1 MKRSTWL
8 VMAASFM
15 ALSVFA
21 AWGAPEPGVATVGD
35 FALKVSRALGQ
46 QPADQAA
53 AVAALKKA
61 GVDLGKDLGAGL
73 TAGRA
78 ASILRDLGLRVTDP
92 KEPAAAISMA
102 KADQIVKAFALTRGQ
117 SVSSRDRSRS
127 DCHASPSSPDDCD
140 DDHDDG
146 DHDDHDGDHPGHDG
160 DHRGDHDGD
169 HDDHHGHHDD

>member
-1 MKRSTWL
+1 
-8 VMAASFM
+8 M

-21 AWGAPEPGVATVGD
+21 AWGAPEPGLATVGD

-117 SVSSRDRSRS
+117 TVNSRDRSGR
-127 DCHASPSSPDDCD
+127 DRPPSPSSPDDCD

-146 DHDDHDGDHPGHDG
+146 DHDG
-160 DHRGDHDGD
+160 DHRGHNGDHQGDHDGD
-169 HDDHHGHHDD
+169 HDDHRGHHDD

>member
-1 MKRSTWL
+1 MKRSTWS
-8 VMAASFM
+8 VMAASVM

-21 AWGAPEPGVATVGD
+21 AWGAPDAGLATIGD
-35 FALKVSRALGQ
+35 FALKISRAMGQ

-53 AVAALKKA
+53 AVAALRKA

-78 ASILRDLGLRVTDP
+78 ASILRDLGLRVTAP
-92 KEPAAAISMA
+92 QEPAAAISVA

-117 SVSSRDRSRS
+117 RFNSHDRSRR
-127 DCHASPSSPDDCD
+127 DCPASPSSPDDCD

-146 DHDDHDGDHPGHDG
+146 DHDDHDGDH
-160 DHRGDHDGD
+160 RGDHDD
-169 HDDHHGHHDD
+169 

>member
-1 MKRSTWL
+1 M
-8 VMAASFM
+8 MAASFM
-15 ALSVFA
+15 VLSVFA
-21 AWGAPEPGVATVGD
+21 AWGASDAGLATVGD
-35 FALKVSRALGQ
+35 FALKISRAMGQ

-78 ASILRDLGLRVTDP
+78 ASILRDLGLRVTAP
-92 KEPAAAISMA
+92 QEPAAAISMA

-140 DDHDDG
+140 DDDDHDDG
-146 DHDDHDGDHPGHDG
+146 DHDDHDGDHGGHDG

-169 HDDHHGHHDD
+169 HDDHRGHHDD

>member
-1 MKRSTWL
+1 M
-8 VMAASFM
+8 MAASFM
-15 ALSVFA
+15 VLSVFA
-21 AWGAPEPGVATVGD
+21 AWGASDAGLATVGD
-35 FALKVSRALGQ
+35 FALKISRAMGQ

-78 ASILRDLGLRVTDP
+78 ASILRDLGLRVTAP
-92 KEPAAAISMA
+92 QEPAAAISMA

-117 SVSSRDRSRS
+117 KINSRDRSRR
-127 DCHASPSSPDDCD
+127 DCPPSPSSPDDCD

-146 DHDDHDGDHPGHDG
+146 DHDGDARSHDGDHH
-160 DHRGDHDGD
+160 GDHDGD
-169 HDDHHGHHDD
+169 HDDHRGHHDD